1 VFLLA
6 WIFLAAAVASLYAG
20 LSDEGRSFLYLSM
33 AASAVT
39 VVLVIAQLRRGS
51 PSRMGGPSPAS
62 GEPGGVP
69 SSPPGERAGD
79 HGRGGPDG
87 PSSPGP

>member
-39 VVLVIAQLRRGS
+39 VVLVVAQLRRGAS
-51 PSRMGGPSPAS
+51 SRVGGPSLGP
-62 GEPGGVP
+62 GEPEGVP
-69 SSPPGERAGD
+69 PSPPGEGAAD
-79 HGRGGPDG
+79 HGRAGPG
-87 PSSPGP
+87 RSSSPEP

>member
-39 VVLVIAQLRRGS
+39 IVLVVAQLRRGS
-51 PSRMGGPSPAS
+51 PARAGVPGPGPEESERPPEARTADGSADQGAS
-62 GEPGGVP
+62 GPGGS
-69 SSPPGERAGD
+69 SSPER
-79 HGRGGPDG
+79 
-87 PSSPGP
+87 

>member
-39 VVLVIAQLRRGS
+39 VVLVVAQLRRGS
-51 PSRMGGPSPAS
+51 PSRVGGPSL
-62 GEPGGVP
+62 GPGKPEGIP
-69 SSPPGERAGD
+69 PSPPGDGTAD
-79 HGRGGPDG
+79 QDG
-87 PSSPGP
+87 PPGSSSPER

>member
-6 WIFLAAAVASLYAG
+6 WIFLTAAVASLYAG
-20 LSDEGRSFLYLSM
+20 LSEEGRSFLYLSM

-39 VVLVIAQLRRGS
+39 VVLVVAQLRRGS

-62 GEPGGVP
+62 GEPGP
-69 SSPPGERAGD
+69 SSSGEDGAD
-79 HGRGGPDG
+79 HGRPRPGG
-87 PSSPGP
+87 PSSPER

>member
-39 VVLVIAQLRRGS
+39 VVLVVAQLRRGS
-51 PSRMGGPSPAS
+51 TSRMGGPSPVS
-62 GEPGGVP
+62 GERGQ
-69 SSPPGERAGD
+69 SSPGEDADD
-79 HGRGGPDG
+79 HGRPGPGG
-87 PSSPGP
+87 PSSPER

>member
-33 AASAVT
+33 AASAVV
-39 VVLVIAQLRRGS
+39 VVLVVAQLRRGS
-51 PSRMGGPSPAS
+51 PARAGASSPAPEQNERPPEARTADGSADQEAS
-62 GEPGGVP
+62 GPRDS
-69 SSPPGERAGD
+69 SSPER
-79 HGRGGPDG
+79 
-87 PSSPGP
+87 